1 MPVETHIIRVA
12 DNATPSNVE
21 DILRGLIGIG
31 GKVELVVQK
40 SIIATFNSDH
50 IDHIRRK
57 QGVLLVGGI
66 NFRGRKVRK
75 VVKCSSE

>member
-12 DNATPSNVE
+12 DNATPSHVE
-21 DILRGLIGIG
+21 GILRSLIGIG

-50 IDHIRRK
+50 INLIRQK
-57 QGVLLVGGI
+57 QSVLLVGAI
-66 NFRGRKVRK
+66 NFSGRKVRK
-75 VVKCSSE
+75 VVKCSPE

>member
-12 DNATPSNVE
+12 DNATLSQVE
-21 DILRGLIGIG
+21 GILRSLLGIG
-31 GKVELVVQK
+31 GKVEIVVQK

-50 IDHIRRK
+50 IDLIRKK
-57 QGVLLVGGI
+57 QGVMLVGGV

-75 VVKCSSE
+75 VVKGSSQ